1 MMPEP
6 RSGDALSPLLIVAG
20 ILVVGGIATAIYG
33 WSGRTIEGG
42 RADGIPVVVVGVGAI
57 IAGVCLA
64 VTVLRSGRKRD

>member
-6 RSGDALSPLLIVAG
+6 RPGDAPLPLFIVAG
-20 ILVVGGIATAIYG
+20 ILVVGGIAAAVYG

-57 IAGVCLA
+57 IAGACLA
-64 VTVLRSGRKRD
+64 VTVLRAGRTRD